1 MKDLPHHMQKLN
13 RRVIRD
19 ANREDHHE
27 EVFELNADLNLPPR
41 SMPPAQLKKQGKIRR
56 AKQRNEH
63 IPIAKTPDEQNKLI
77 AKRNPVFFSKN
88 HQKPKTTRA
97 TRKKTPR
104 MTKGRK
110 AA

>member
-19 ANREDHHE
+19 ANREDHNE
-27 EVFELNADLNLPPR
+27 EVFELNADPNLPQR
-41 SMPPAQLKKQGKIRR
+41 SMPPEQIRKQEKIRQ
-56 AKQRNEH
+56 AKASNEH
-63 IPIAKTPDEQNKLI
+63 VPISKTPDERNKLMSE
-77 AKRNPVFFSKN
+77 RTPVFFSKN

-97 TRKKTPR
+97 SRKKTPR
-104 MTKGRK
+104 ITKGRK